1 MVDERFKVVSAII
14 RLSKDSLKINI
25 TSLLIG
31 VIAFLKSKFTGKL
44 LGVSGRS

>member
-1 MVDERFKVVSAII
+1 MVDERFKVVSAI
-14 RLSKDSLKINI
+14 KINI